1 MSNSNNTGQL
11 TLALLDAMTEAWN
24 SNNVDAVMAFFH
36 DDAIFDHGAGPD
48 VHGKRFKGKDELR
61 KVIKGLFD
69 RVENVHWEP
78 LDIRIAGNKAY
89 CEYHR
94 TAKLKTGQAE
104 EFLSVDVLTF
114 RDGLVEH
121 KDTYFKNRTA

>member
-1 MSNSNNTGQL
+1 MSKSVNAGQP
-11 TLALLDAMTEAWN
+11 TLALLDAMNDAWN

-36 DDAIFDHGAGPD
+36 DNAIFDHGAGPD
-48 VHGKRFKGKDELR
+48 VHGRRFKGKDELR
-61 KVIKGLFD
+61 TVIKGLFD
-69 RVENVHWEP
+69 RVENVHWKP
-78 LDIRIAGNKAY
+78 LDTRIAGNKAY

-94 TAKLKTGQAE
+94 TAKLKTGQSE

-114 RDGLVEH
+114 HDGLIEH